1 MVVNMVI
8 ATIASKFMPQRLH
21 LEVSG
26 IVQGVGFRP
35 FIYSL
40 ATELELVG
48 WVRNSSQGVAIEV
61 EGTRKALETF
71 LQRIEQDKPPH
82 AMLQTVDVDWLPAL
96 GYATFDIRP
105 SKAGKTAVKSALI
118 LPDLATCSDC
128 LHELFDP
135 TNRRYRY
142 PFTNCTHCGPRFSIL
157 EALPYDRPNTTMR
170 QFQMCAACQAEYDH
184 PLDRRFH
191 AQPNACPHCGPHLEL
206 WNADG
211 EVLASQDEALQQTF
225 EAIRQGKIVAIK
237 GLGGF
242 HLVIDA
248 RNEESVKML
257 RERKRRPHKPLA
269 LMYPTLDA
277 IREHCQV
284 SLVEEQLLCSSQAP
298 IVLLHRLSSDHS
310 TSDIAPSIAPGNPY
324 LGVMLPYTPLHHLLL
339 AELGFP
345 IVATS
350 GNLASEPICID
361 SYEAL
366 QRLGNIADVFLVHNR
381 PIARPVDD
389 SIVQLI
395 QEQPSIL
402 RRARGY
408 APLPLTRLAQGKQ
421 ESSFTLLAVG
431 GHLKNTVALLR
442 DQQIFTSQHLGDL
455 DNPQTVQR
463 FEEAITHLLNL
474 YDTQPIVIACDAH
487 PDYYSSHFAQSHHTE
502 TNTILPIQHH
512 YAHVLSCM
520 VDNHLEPTV
529 LGIAWDG
536 TGYGLDGTIWG
547 GEFLA
552 IPTKPKTINGF
563 ERVAYLRPF
572 PLPGGEQAIKEP
584 RRSALGLL
592 HECFGEAAL
601 EMTYLPTL
609 QTFSPSELNVLKTML
624 QRGLNVPK
632 TSSAGRLFDA
642 IASLLG
648 LSQFTS
654 FEGQAAMELEFLL
667 DGIITDAIYPLPL
680 GHILDWSPLLNAIL
694 TDLNNDVPKGIIA
707 AKFHNTMIEGMVNI
721 AKQQGIQQVVLTGGC
736 FQNRYLLER
745 AIHRLRNAG
754 FSPYWHHQIPT
765 NDGGIALG
773 QVMGALYHCKH
784 SAVSY

>member
-1 MVVNMVI
+1 
-8 ATIASKFMPQRLH
+8 MPQRLH
-21 LEVSG
+21 LEVRG

-35 FIYSL
+35 FIYNL
-40 ATELELVG
+40 ATQLELVG
-48 WVRNSSQGVAIEV
+48 WVRNSYQGVVIEV
-61 EGTRKALETF
+61 EGTRKALKTF

-82 AMLQTVDVDWLPAL
+82 AMLQTVEVDWLPPV
-96 GYATFDIRP
+96 GYVTFDIRP
-105 SKAGKTAVKSALI
+105 SKASKTTAKSALI
-118 LPDLATCSDC
+118 LPDLATCPDC
-128 LHELFDP
+128 LRELFDP
-135 TNRRYRY
+135 TNRRDRY

-170 QFQMCAACQAEYDH
+170 SFQMCTACQGEYNN

-211 EVLASQDEALQQTF
+211 KVLASHDEAIQQTA

-242 HLVIDA
+242 HLVVDA
-248 RNEESVKML
+248 RNEASVKIL

-277 IREHCQV
+277 IEEHCQV
-284 SLVEEQLLCSSQAP
+284 SEVEKQLLCSSQAP
-298 IVLLHRLSSDHS
+298 IVLLHRLPSHHS
-310 TSDIAPSIAPGNPY
+310 TSHIAPSVAPGNPY

-339 AELGFP
+339 TELGFP

-350 GNLASEPICID
+350 GNLTSEPICID
-361 SYEAL
+361 SHEAL
-366 QRLGNIADVFLVHNR
+366 QRLSNIADVFLVHNR

-389 SIVQLI
+389 SIVRVI
-395 QEQPSIL
+395 QGQISIL

-408 APLPLTRLAQGKQ
+408 APLPLTRLTQRKQG
-421 ESSFTLLAVG
+421 SSFTLLAVG
-431 GHLKNTVALLR
+431 GHLKNTVALLCE
-442 DQQIFTSQHLGDL
+442 QQIFTSQHLGDL

-463 FEEAITHLLNL
+463 FEEAIAHLLSL
-474 YDTQPIVIACDAH
+474 YDTQPLAIACDAH
-487 PDYYSSHFAQSHHTE
+487 PDYHSSHFAQSHCTE

-520 VDNHLEPTV
+520 VDNHLEPPV

-547 GEFLA
+547 GEFLT
-552 IPTKPKTINGF
+552 IPTQPKTIDGF

-572 PLPGGEQAIKEP
+572 PLPGGEQAVKEP

-592 HECFGEAAL
+592 YECFGEAAL
-601 EMTYLPTL
+601 SMTYLPPL
-609 QTFSPSELNVLKTML
+609 QTFSASELKVLRTML
-624 QRGLNVPK
+624 QRGFNVPK
-632 TSSAGRLFDA
+632 TTSAGRLFDA

-648 LSQFTS
+648 LSQFVT
-654 FEGQAAMELEFLL
+654 FEGQAAMELEFLV
-667 DGIITDAIYPLPL
+667 DGIVTDEIYPLPL
-680 GHILDWSPLLNAIL
+680 GHTLDWSSLLNAIL
-694 TDLNNDVPKGIIA
+694 TDLDIGVSKRIIA
-707 AKFHNTMIEGMVNI
+707 AKFHNTMVEGMVSI
-721 AKQQGIQQVVLTGGC
+721 AKQQAIQQVVLTGGC

-745 AIHRLRNAG
+745 AIHRLRTAG

-765 NDGGIALG
+765 NDGGIAIG
-773 QVMGALYHCKH
+773 QVMGALYHL
-784 SAVSY
+784 AF